1 MAIIEQTGVL
11 KQVDDEGNVVVLYPA
26 VKTDSTLL
34 ESGAPADAAAV
45 GEALKNVKP
54 ADSSVTLTQ
63 VEYDALSDEEKN
75 NGTTYFISDANGEC
89 DATQVSFTSSN
100 YTATNVAGALEEVN
114 SSLKANN
121 KQFYFDYKDGKYGY
135 NTSSS
140 RGADTF
146 HPFSDSNGVFYV
158 GTSTSSVDCT
168 SIPDYQNLTAANFF
182 LCPVSSYYSIS
193 KSKDWTR
200 DTAGASLSY
209 SKNYNQETGILT
221 FTYSFRVWLLYEF
234 DGYTEEILNC
244 NVFCKL
250 S

>member
-54 ADSSVTLTQ
+54 ADSSVVLTQ

-114 SSLKANN
+114 SSLSENIAFPDYTNIVKSGIVTDWVATEDI
-121 KQFYFDYKDGKYGY
+121 YFETLYCGY
-135 NTSSS
+135 NNNE
-140 RGADTF
+140 GATTDYRVKVNNT
-146 HPFSDSNGVFYV
+146 YV
-158 GTSTSSVDCT
+158 G
-168 SIPDYQNLTAANFF
+168 
-182 LCPVSSYYSIS
+182 
-193 KSKDWTR
+193 
-200 DTAGASLSY
+200 
-209 SKNYNQETGILT
+209 SKNT
-221 FTYSFRVWLLYEF
+221 
-234 DGYTEEILNC
+234 
-244 NVFCKL
+244 
-250 S
+250 